1 MLPRS
6 LRSPLVLAA
15 LTLAAAA
22 AIPVLA
28 LATSLLAPGTGEVWR
43 HLADTVLPGYLGTT
57 ALLLLLV
64 GLGVTAVGVGAAWL
78 VTMLEFPGRRGFEWL
93 LVLPMAMPAYVM
105 AYAYTDLLQF
115 AGPVQTALREA
126 TGWERGDYWFPD
138 IRSAGGAAAMF
149 VLVLYPYVYLLAR
162 TAFVERTG
170 NVLEVSRS
178 LGLGPWASFFRLS
191 LPLARPAI
199 AGGVALALME
209 TLADYGTVAYFGVQT
224 FTTGI
229 YRAWL
234 SLGDRQA
241 AAQLACALLAF
252 VIVVLAL
259 ERITRGRASYALAGG
274 RARAPVRLR
283 LRGGPAALATVACA
297 LPVVAGFL
305 LPALLLLGL
314 AVEAGGD
321 ARVMH
326 YLRLTANSGL
336 VAGTAALLAVALAT
350 LLAYARRLH
359 GGALTT
365 AAIRV
370 VGLGYAIPGAVIAIG
385 ILLPLAALDQA
396 IDTLARRWFDFSTGL
411 LFTGTLVALVY
422 ACLVRFLAVAQET
435 VETGLGKITRAMDD
449 AARSLGLGPGRALW
463 QVHRPLMWGSLLT
476 AALLVFV
483 DVMKEL
489 PATLALRPFNF
500 DTLATQAYTYASDE
514 RLGEAAVASL
524 VIVAV
529 GTLPVLALTRAIRR
543 RAPAVS
549 RVPSASP
556 ARPEAAGHR

>member
-6 LRSPLVLAA
+6 LRSPLVLTAVA
-15 LTLAAAA
+15 LAVVVVL
-22 AIPVLA
+22 PVLA
-28 LATSLLAPGTGEVWR
+28 LGSSVFAAGTAGVWR
-43 HLADTVLPGYLGTT
+43 HLASTVLPDYLATT
-57 ALLLLLV
+57 VVLLVLV

-78 VTMLEFPGRRGFEWL
+78 VTMLDFPGRRGFEWL

-115 AGPVQTALREA
+115 AGPVQGALREA
-126 TGWERGDYWFPD
+126 FGWQRGDYRFPE
-138 IRSAGGAAAMF
+138 IRSTAGAAAMF

-170 NVLEVSRS
+170 SVLEVSRS
-178 LGLGPWASFFRLS
+178 LGLGPWSSFLRLS

-209 TLADYGTVAYFGVQT
+209 TLADYGTVSYFGVQT

-241 AAQLACALLAF
+241 AAQLACALLGF

-259 ERITRGRASYALAGG
+259 ERITRGRAHYALAGG
-274 RARAPVRLR
+274 RARAPVRLP
-283 LRGGPAALATVACA
+283 LRRGHAMLAAAACAIPVIAGFVLPAFVLLLLAFEARADLLPMHYLQLAANSCLVAGLAAVLAVGLATV
-297 LPVVAGFL
+297 
-305 LPALLLLGL
+305 
-314 AVEAGGD
+314 
-321 ARVMH
+321 
-326 YLRLTANSGL
+326 
-336 VAGTAALLAVALAT
+336 
-350 LLAYARRLH
+350 LAYARRLH
-359 GGALTT
+359 PMPVTS
-365 AAIRV
+365 AAARA
-370 VGLGYAIPGAVIAIG
+370 VGFGYAIPGAVIAVG
-385 ILLPLAALDQA
+385 ILIPLGLVDHA
-396 IDTLARRWFDFSTGL
+396 IDALARRWFDISTGL
-411 LFTGTLVALVY
+411 LLTGTLFALVY

-449 AARSLGLGPGRALW
+449 AARSLGFGPAHTLW
-463 QVHRPLMWGSLLT
+463 HVHRPLMWGSLLT
-476 AALLVFV
+476 ASLLVFV

-500 DTLATQAYTYASDE
+500 DTLATRAYTYASDE

-524 VIVAV
+524 LIVAV

-543 RAPAVS
+543 RAPTLS
-549 RVPSASP
+549 RAPSASP
-556 ARPEAAGHR
+556 AHPAAAGSR